1 VYPQEVEGCL
11 ALHPAVLDVAV
22 VGLPDE
28 GLGEVVTAFV
38 STPPG
43 VRPSAALGGELIAYT
58 RDRIA
63 HYKCP
68 REVRFL
74 AEVPRTPAGKLA
86 KHRLLA
92 DLRQ

>member
-1 VYPQEVEGCL
+1 VNIYPQEVEGCL

-22 VGLPDE
+22 LGRPDE
-28 GLGEVVTAFV
+28 DLGESVTAFV
-38 STPPG
+38 STPPD
-43 VRPSAALGGELIAYT
+43 VAPSPELAAELIAYT

-68 REVRFL
+68 RELRFV

-86 KHRLLA
+86 KHRLIAGL
-92 DLRQ
+92 